1 MRIPDGT
8 PAGGVAGTV
17 STTRLTTG
25 TAALLRRRTAVDE
38 DAFAPLGG
46 HVGTFLVLP
55 AVEVTGGYDT
65 NPDRTPSGRP
75 SAFVTVSPELLA
87 RSDWQR
93 HEVTAALRGS
103 YTAYD
108 KTPDLDRPAVDGKV
122 TGRFDVTRNTALIG
136 EGILIVG
143 TDNPGSPNV
152 QAGLTRLPIF
162 TTLGGVFGL
171 TQRFNRVEVTAKG
184 TAERTEY
191 QPSQFTDGT
200 TQSNAD
206 RDYNRFGGTL
216 RTSYDLMP
224 GLKPFVEFGAD
235 TREYDLQFD
244 SSGLQ
249 RSSNGWFAKGGSA
262 FEFSRKLTGEA
273 SIGWINRKYVDPS
286 LQELNGF
293 LFDAAL
299 IYSMSALTKV
309 KLLAT
314 TVASETTVA
323 GTSGVLT
330 RNAGVE
336 VEHSFRRWLIGAV
349 RFNYGLDDYVG
360 SLRKDN
366 RYSVSAR
373 AHLQA
378 QPHGAGQRR
387 GPPGMAEVDR
397 SRRRLCGLG
406 VPARHAA
413 AVLTHQVL
421 QHRAKLLRDVGPRER
436 VGDIGGKESE
446 LRAAVEG
453 AALELEGVTRLRLEQ
468 TQDRVGH
475 LDFAARA
482 GLLVRQ
488 QVEDL
493 RLQDVAP
500 GDDQVRRRLGRL
512 RLLHHGGD
520 ATRPALA
527 LADADHAIGRDLILR
542 HFLDRDDVR
551 GFASAPC
558 RRRSSARGS
567 LACPAPARRAATAR
581 TARVRP
587 ARARTRP
594 RGRGRAA
601 TAGA

>member
-1 MRIPDGT
+1 VRRPVGSVFVVPAGALIAALTAVYAMAQPATRPLTLRPSIEDSEEPRETPPVAPRRADPRPAGALPNFDNPETRELPRFGNPSGFGAGRTGYLSTNPRVRPNLRRDGLRRPTVPGRPGTTTPAPLTAAGTRATAPLLRPTVSGTAVRSAASPTTRPATTKPETTPPETPVVVAAPRNPLVRIPDGT
-8 PAGGVAGTV
+8 AGGGVSGTV
-17 STTRLTTG
+17 STTRLTAES
-25 TAALLRRRTAVDE
+25 AALLRRRTAVDE
-38 DAFAPLGG
+38 DAFAALGG
-46 HVGTFLVLP
+46 HAGTFLVLP
-55 AVEVTGGYDT
+55 ALEVTGGYDT

-108 KTPDLDRPAVDGKV
+108 KTPDLDRPSVDGKV

-162 TTLGGVFGL
+162 TTLGGAFGL

-200 TQSNAD
+200 TQSNDD
-206 RDYNRFGGTL
+206 RNYNRFGGTL

-299 IYSMSALTKV
+299 IYSMNALTRF

-330 RNAGVE
+330 RNAGIE
-336 VEHSFRRWLIGAV
+336 VEHAFRRWLIGAV
-349 RFNYGLDDYVG
+349 KFNYGLDDYVG
-360 SLRKDN
+360 SVRKDN
-366 RYSVSAR
+366 RYSVS
-373 AHLQA
+373 
-378 QPHGAGQRR
+378 G
-387 GPPGMAEVDR
+387 
-397 SRRRLCGLG
+397 
-406 VPARHAA
+406 
-413 AVLTHQVL
+413 VLTYKLNRMAQV
-421 QHRAKLLRDVGPRER
+421 RGE
-436 VGDIGGKESE
+436 
-446 LRAAVEG
+446 
-453 AALELEGVTRLRLEQ
+453 
-468 TQDRVGH
+468 
-475 LDFAARA
+475 
-482 GLLVRQ
+482 VRQ
-488 QVEDL
+488 EWLRSNVPNVDYAASVFL
-493 RLQDVAP
+493 LGMRLQY
-500 GDDQVRRRLGRL
+500 
-512 RLLHHGGD
+512 
-520 ATRPALA
+520 
-527 LADADHAIGRDLILR
+527 
-542 HFLDRDDVR
+542 
-551 GFASAPC
+551 
-558 RRRSSARGS
+558 
-567 LACPAPARRAATAR
+567 
-581 TARVRP
+581 
-587 ARARTRP
+587 
-594 RGRGRAA
+594 
-601 TAGA
+601 

>member
-1 MRIPDGT
+1 MRRSVGSAFVVPAGALIAALTAVHALAQPATRPLTLRPAIEDTGEEPRETPRPAPRRADPRPAGALPNFDNPQTSDQPRFGNPSGSGAGGTGYYSTNPRRRPALRRELRRPTVPGRLGAPAPLPLTAGGTSPTAPITRSTVSGTAVRSTIATPNRTTTPKPETAPETPAAAAAPRNPLVRIPDGT

-17 STTRLTTG
+17 STVRLTTG
-25 TAALLRRRTAVDE
+25 TAALLRRRTAADE

-46 HVGTFLVLP
+46 HAGAFLVLP
-55 AVEVTGGYDT
+55 ALEVTGGYDT
-65 NPDRTPSGRP
+65 NPARVPNGRA
-75 SAFVTVSPELLA
+75 SSFVTVSPELLA

-108 KTPDLDRPAVDGKV
+108 KTPEQDRPSFDGKV
-122 TGRFDVTRNTALIG
+122 TGRFDVTRDTALIG
-136 EGILIVG
+136 EGTLIVG

-162 TTLGGVFGL
+162 TTLGGTFGL
-171 TQRFNRVEVTAKG
+171 TQRLNRVEVTAKG

-262 FEFSRKLTGEA
+262 FELSRLLTGEA

-299 IYSMSALTKV
+299 IYSMTALTKV

-330 RNAGVE
+330 RNVGVE
-336 VEHSFRRWLIGAV
+336 TEHSFRRWLVGAV
-349 RFNYGLDDYVG
+349 KFNYGLDDYVG
-360 SLRKDN
+360 SVRKDN
-366 RYSVSAR
+366 RYSVSAALTYR
-373 AHLQA
+373 LNRMA
-378 QPHGAGQRR
+378 QIKG
-387 GPPGMAEVDR
+387 E
-397 SRRRLCGLG
+397 
-406 VPARHAA
+406 
-413 AVLTHQVL
+413 
-421 QHRAKLLRDVGPRER
+421 
-436 VGDIGGKESE
+436 
-446 LRAAVEG
+446 
-453 AALELEGVTRLRLEQ
+453 
-468 TQDRVGH
+468 
-475 LDFAARA
+475 
-482 GLLVRQ
+482 VRQ
-488 QVEDL
+488 EWLRSNVPNVDYAASVFL
-493 RLQDVAP
+493 LGMRLQY
-500 GDDQVRRRLGRL
+500 
-512 RLLHHGGD
+512 
-520 ATRPALA
+520 
-527 LADADHAIGRDLILR
+527 
-542 HFLDRDDVR
+542 
-551 GFASAPC
+551 
-558 RRRSSARGS
+558 
-567 LACPAPARRAATAR
+567 
-581 TARVRP
+581 
-587 ARARTRP
+587 
-594 RGRGRAA
+594 
-601 TAGA
+601 

>member
-1 MRIPDGT
+1 MRRSVGSVFVVPAGALIAALTAVYAIAQPATRPLTLRPAIEDTSEDPRETPPVAPRRADPRPAGALPNFDNPESRELPRYGNPSGSGAGSTGYLSTNPRRRPSLRGDLRRPTVPGRLGAPAPLPLTAGGTSPTAPLTRSTVSGTAVRSTISTTNRPAGAKPSPGTRPEAETPAATAAPRNPLVRIPDGT

-136 EGILIVG
+136 EGTLIVG

-152 QAGLTRLPIF
+152 QAGLTRLPIY
-162 TTLGGVFGL
+162 TTLGGTFGL

-200 TQSNAD
+200 TQSNDD
-206 RDYNRFGGTL
+206 RNYNRFGGTL

-330 RNAGVE
+330 RNAGIE

-349 RFNYGLDDYVG
+349 KFNYGLDDYVG
-360 SLRKDN
+360 SPRKDN
-366 RYSVSAR
+366 RYSVSGALIYKLNR
-373 AHLQA
+373 MA
-378 QPHGAGQRR
+378 QVKG
-387 GPPGMAEVDR
+387 E
-397 SRRRLCGLG
+397 
-406 VPARHAA
+406 
-413 AVLTHQVL
+413 
-421 QHRAKLLRDVGPRER
+421 
-436 VGDIGGKESE
+436 
-446 LRAAVEG
+446 
-453 AALELEGVTRLRLEQ
+453 
-468 TQDRVGH
+468 
-475 LDFAARA
+475 
-482 GLLVRQ
+482 VRQ
-488 QVEDL
+488 EWLESTVPGVDYAASVFL
-493 RLQDVAP
+493 LGMRLQY
-500 GDDQVRRRLGRL
+500 
-512 RLLHHGGD
+512 
-520 ATRPALA
+520 
-527 LADADHAIGRDLILR
+527 
-542 HFLDRDDVR
+542 
-551 GFASAPC
+551 
-558 RRRSSARGS
+558 
-567 LACPAPARRAATAR
+567 
-581 TARVRP
+581 
-587 ARARTRP
+587 
-594 RGRGRAA
+594 
-601 TAGA
+601 